1 MLAKR
6 KIGGGFLALSNH
18 IAILVRPDELLDVS
32 RQQRPGRGEVDA
44 RLRRT
49 GCGIGHDIVAG
60 IGHGAR
66 LTGADIHILE
76 HFLVAAIITG
86 QAVAIEFRLG
96 AEAIEIVVESGE
108 IGFGGDAVVVRIDGD
123 QADGAIAAVG
133 AA

>member
-1 MLAKR
+1 
-6 KIGGGFLALSNH
+6 
-18 IAILVRPDELLDVS
+18 
-32 RQQRPGRGEVDA
+32 
-44 RLRRT
+44 
-49 GCGIGHDIVAG
+49 
-60 IGHGAR
+60 
-66 LTGADIHILE
+66 
-76 HFLVAAIITG
+76 VAAIITG